1 MTAPTPANDDIDGEA
16 VYRELLIA
24 GGEDLDASEPSFEEV
39 VDQAL
44 RDLAQ
49 YNAERRAWRAANRP
63 RLVADA
69 AADPETATFL
79 AARAAVAARRRDLAL
94 GIVDAVADADAFEGL

>member
-1 MTAPTPANDDIDGEA
+1 MTAPTPANDDQFDGD
-16 VYRELLIA
+16 RFFRDLLIA
-24 GGEDLDASEPSFEEV
+24 GGEDLDAPEPPFEEV

-44 RDLAQ
+44 RELAQ

-63 RLVADA
+63 KLVADA
-69 AADPETATFL
+69 AADPETAAFL

-94 GIVDAVADADAFEGL
+94 GIAVRDAEVSVP